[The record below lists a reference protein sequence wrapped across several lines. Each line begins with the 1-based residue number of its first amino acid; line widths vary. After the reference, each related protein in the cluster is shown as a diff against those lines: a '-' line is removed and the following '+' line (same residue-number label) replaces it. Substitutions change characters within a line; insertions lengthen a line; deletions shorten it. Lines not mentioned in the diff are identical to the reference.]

1 MNIKK
6 TLLLTVLIA
15 SLGPIPGNCHG
26 QIENSANTFRLEK
39 GTSSPAARLDAAAW
53 IAGQWQGTGMGGQI
67 EETWNPPQSGVM
79 MGMFRFVGEDSTFYE
94 LLTMIQQEK
103 TILLRL
109 KHFDKDLKGW
119 EEKDKTVE
127 FKLVEITKSE
137 VRFEGLTFRRI
148 DADTIHV
155 FVVVSKGEKK
165 NEIKFEYHRVENS
178 RDHHIDKG
186 QR

>member
-1 MNIKK
+1 MKIKNS
-6 TLLLTVLIA
+6 LLLTALIA
-15 SLGPIPGNCHG
+15 IFGSIPDNCHG

-39 GTSSPAARLDAAAW
+39 GTSSPPAKLEAVAW
-53 IAGQWQGTGMGGQI
+53 IAGRWQGTGMGGQI

-79 MGMFRFVGEDSTFYE
+79 MGMFRFVGEDNTFYE
-94 LLTMIQQEK
+94 LLTMIEQEE

-127 FKLVEITKSE
+127 FKLVEITNSE

-165 NEIKFEYHRVENS
+165 NEIKFEYHRVENI
-178 RDHHIDKG
+178 REPHFDKG